1 MLLLAPVLILWTQI
15 SREFGVSLIAPKKFS
30 TAESY
35 LQATV
40 GVGFSDWEQDV
51 EKNIKTKMW
60 EIEGVG
66 EGDMERRRKYTRRM
80 KETIIAERINIWSDF
95 LCYFSLLF
103 WTEMNGQ
110 QIKHFPEFLLLQEGE
125 NFTTYC
131 NSSSFLSS
139 SQWYKQRSG
148 SSPVLL
154 MILAK
159 GGEVKTEQ
167 RLTGQLGETKQHS
180 SLHLTAAQLSDAGT
194 YFCTGH
200 SALEAPAVCPQT
212 SLWAP
217 AVAPPHLSSEQG
229 PEIAEFMMSMKKLK
243 F

>member
-1 MLLLAPVLILWTQI
+1 MLRKTQKLK
-15 SREFGVSLIAPKKFS
+15 SGR
-30 TAESY
+30 
-35 LQATV
+35 
-40 GVGFSDWEQDV
+40 
-51 EKNIKTKMW
+51 M
-60 EIEGVG
+60 EGVG
-66 EGDMERRRKYTRRM
+66 QGDMERRRKIH
-80 KETIIAERINIWSDF
+80 KNERDHWSWENRH
-95 LCYFSLLF
+95 LIRLSLILLTVFS
-103 WTEMNGQ
+103 TEVNGQ
-110 QIKHFPEFLLLQEGE
+110 QISQIPKFLPLQEGE

-159 GGEVKTEQ
+159 GGEVKMQQ
-167 RLTGQLGETKQHS
+167 RWTGQLGESKQHS
-180 SLHLTAAQLSDAGT
+180 SLHLAAAQLSDAGT
-194 YFCTGH
+194 YFCMGH

-229 PEIAEFMMSMKKLK
+229 PEIA
-243 F
+243 